1 MLNLSQGYNSMKY
14 KAIIWDFGGVITSSP
29 FDAFNEFE
37 EVNGLPKD
45 IIRTIN
51 SENPDMN
58 AWAQFESNSITIDQF
73 DDLFL
78 KEAKAKGFDI
88 KGRDIIKLLKGSIRE
103 NMVSFLRELKSNFKL
118 GCITNNVK
126 PSSEENTD
134 NETKEA
140 MSIFDHVIESSIVG
154 IRKPNPEIYMMSCD
168 ALNVSPDQCIY
179 LDDLGI
185 NLKPA
190 RELGMTTIKVIQ
202 PEDAIQEVRNL
213 LK

>member
-1 MLNLSQGYNSMKY
+1 MKY

-51 SENPDMN
+51 SENHDIN

-154 IRKPNPEIYMMSCD
+154 IRKPNPKIYMMSCD

>member
-1 MLNLSQGYNSMKY
+1 MKY

-29 FDAFNEFE
+29 FEAFNQFE
-37 EVNGLPKD
+37 ETNGLPKD

-51 SENPDMN
+51 SENPDTN
-58 AWAQFESNSITIDQF
+58 AWAKFESNSITIDVF
-73 DDLFL
+73 NDLFI

-88 KGRDIIKLLKGSIRE
+88 KGRDIIKLLKGSIRK
-103 NMVSFLRELKSNFKL
+103 NMVSFLRELKSDFKL

-126 PSSEENTD
+126 SSSEENND

-140 MSIFDHVIESSIVG
+140 MSLFDHVIESSIVG

>member
-1 MLNLSQGYNSMKY
+1 MKY

-29 FDAFNEFE
+29 FEAFNEFE
-37 EVNGLPKD
+37 EANRLPKD

-58 AWAQFESNSITIDQF
+58 AWAQFESNSITIGQF
-73 DDLFL
+73 NDLFL

-103 NMVSFLRELKSNFKL
+103 NMVSFLRELKSDFKL

-126 PSSEENTD
+126 SSSQENTD
-134 NETKEA
+134 NETEEV

-154 IRKPNPEIYMMSCD
+154 IRKPNPKIYMMSCD

>member
-1 MLNLSQGYNSMKY
+1 MKY

-29 FDAFNEFE
+29 FEAFNQFE
-37 EVNGLPKD
+37 EANGLPKD

-58 AWAQFESNSITIDQF
+58 AWAKFESNSITIDVF
-73 DDLFL
+73 NDLFL
-78 KEAKAKGFDI
+78 KEARAKGFDI
-88 KGRDIIKLLKGSIRE
+88 KGRDIIKLLKGSIRK
-103 NMVSFLRELKSNFKL
+103 NMVSFLRELKSDFKL

-126 PSSEENTD
+126 SSSEENND
-134 NETKEA
+134 NETNEA
-140 MSIFDHVIESSIVG
+140 MSLFDHVIESSIVG

-168 ALNVSPDQCIY
+168 ALKVSPDQCIY

>member
-1 MLNLSQGYNSMKY
+1 MKY
-14 KAIIWDFGGVITSSP
+14 KAIVWDFGGVITSSP

>member
-1 MLNLSQGYNSMKY
+1 MKY

-103 NMVSFLRELKSNFKL
+103 NMVSFLRELKADFKL

-168 ALNVSPDQCIY
+168 ALNVSPDHCIY

>member
-1 MLNLSQGYNSMKY
+1 MKY

-29 FDAFNEFE
+29 FEAFNQFE
-37 EVNGLPKD
+37 EANGLPKD

-51 SENPDMN
+51 SENPDTN
-58 AWAQFESNSITIDQF
+58 AWAKFESNSITIDVF
-73 DDLFL
+73 NDLFL

-88 KGRDIIKLLKGSIRE
+88 KGRDIIKLLKGSIRK
-103 NMVSFLRELKSNFKL
+103 NMVSFLRELKSDFKL

-126 PSSEENTD
+126 SSSEENND

-140 MSIFDHVIESSIVG
+140 MSLFDHIIESSIVG

-168 ALNVSPDQCIY
+168 ALKVSPDQCIY

>member
-1 MLNLSQGYNSMKY
+1 MKY

-29 FDAFNEFE
+29 FEAFNNFE
-37 EVNGLPKD
+37 EANGLPKD

-58 AWAQFESNSITIDQF
+58 AWAQFESNSITIDEF
-73 DDLFL
+73 NDLFL

-88 KGRDIIKLLKGSIRE
+88 KGKDIIKLLKGSIRE
-103 NMVSFLRELKSNFKL
+103 NMVSFLRELKSDFKL

-126 PSSEENTD
+126 SSSEENTD

-168 ALNVSPDQCIY
+168 ALNVSPNQCIY

-190 RELGMTTIKVIQ
+190 RKLGMTTIKVIE

>member
-1 MLNLSQGYNSMKY
+1 MKY

-73 DDLFL
+73 DDIFL

-103 NMVSFLRELKSNFKL
+103 NMVSFLRELKSDFKL

>member
-1 MLNLSQGYNSMKY
+1 MKY

-29 FDAFNEFE
+29 FEAFNNFE
-37 EVNGLPKD
+37 EANGFPKD

-58 AWAQFESNSITIDQF
+58 AWAQFESNSITIDEF
-73 DDLFL
+73 NDLFL

-103 NMVSFLRELKSNFKL
+103 NMVSFLRELKSDFKL

-126 PSSEENTD
+126 SSSEENTD
-134 NETKEA
+134 NETEEV

>member
-1 MLNLSQGYNSMKY
+1 MKY

-29 FDAFNEFE
+29 FEAFNQFE
-37 EVNGLPKD
+37 ETNGIPKD

-51 SENPDMN
+51 SENPDTN
-58 AWAQFESNSITIDQF
+58 AWAKFESNSITIDVF
-73 DDLFL
+73 NDLFL

-88 KGRDIIKLLKGSIRE
+88 KGRDIIKLLKGSIRK
-103 NMVSFLRELKSNFKL
+103 NMVSFLRELKSDFKL

-126 PSSEENTD
+126 SSSEENND

-140 MSIFDHVIESSIVG
+140 MSLFDHVIESSIVG

-168 ALNVSPDQCIY
+168 ALKVSPDQCIY

-202 PEDAIQEVRNL
+202 PKDAIQEVRNL

>member
-1 MLNLSQGYNSMKY
+1 MKY

-29 FDAFNEFE
+29 FEAFNKFE
-37 EVNGLPKD
+37 EANGLPKD

-58 AWAQFESNSITIDQF
+58 AWAQFESNSITINQF

-103 NMVSFLRELKSNFKL
+103 NMVSFLRELKSDFKL

>member
-1 MLNLSQGYNSMKY
+1 MKY

-29 FDAFNEFE
+29 FEAFNKFE

-51 SENPDMN
+51 SENSDMN

-73 DDLFL
+73 NDLFL

-103 NMVSFLRELKSNFKL
+103 NMVSFLRELKSDFKL

>member
-1 MLNLSQGYNSMKY
+1 MIY

-29 FDAFNEFE
+29 FEAFNQFE
-37 EVNGLPKD
+37 EANGLPKD

-51 SENPDMN
+51 SENPDTN
-58 AWAQFESNSITIDQF
+58 AWAKFESNSITIDVF
-73 DDLFL
+73 NDLFI

-88 KGRDIIKLLKGSIRE
+88 KGRDIIKLLKGSIRK
-103 NMVSFLRELKSNFKL
+103 NMVSFLRELKSDFKL

-126 PSSEENTD
+126 SSSEENND

-140 MSIFDHVIESSIVG
+140 MSLFDHVIESSIVG

-168 ALNVSPDQCIY
+168 ALKVSPDQCIY

>member
-1 MLNLSQGYNSMKY
+1 MKY

-29 FDAFNEFE
+29 FEAFNQFE
-37 EVNGLPKD
+37 EANGLPKD

-51 SENPDMN
+51 SENPDTN
-58 AWAQFESNSITIDQF
+58 AWAKFESDSITIDVF
-73 DDLFL
+73 NDLFL

-88 KGRDIIKLLKGSIRE
+88 KGRDIIKLLKGSIRK
-103 NMVSFLRELKSNFKL
+103 NMVNFLRELKSDFKL

-126 PSSEENTD
+126 SSSEENND

-140 MSIFDHVIESSIVG
+140 MSLFDHVIESSIVG

-168 ALNVSPDQCIY
+168 ALKVSPDQCIY

-190 RELGMTTIKVIQ
+190 RELGMTTIKVIH

>member
-1 MLNLSQGYNSMKY
+1 MKY

-29 FDAFNEFE
+29 FEAFNEFE
-37 EVNGLPKD
+37 EENGLPKD

-58 AWAQFESNSITIDQF
+58 AWAKFESNSITIDEF
-73 DDLFL
+73 NDLFL
-78 KEAKAKGFDI
+78 DEAKAKGFDI
-88 KGRDIIKLLKGSIRE
+88 KGRDIIKLLKGSIRK
-103 NMVSFLRELKSNFKL
+103 NMVSFLRELKSDFKL

-126 PSSEENTD
+126 SSSEENTD
-134 NETKEA
+134 NETKEV

>member
-1 MLNLSQGYNSMKY
+1 MKY

-29 FDAFNEFE
+29 FEAFNKFE
-37 EVNGLPKD
+37 EANGLPKD

-103 NMVSFLRELKSNFKL
+103 NMVSFLRELKSDFKL

-140 MSIFDHVIESSIVG
+140 MSIFDHVIESSIAG

>member
-1 MLNLSQGYNSMKY
+1 MKY

-29 FDAFNEFE
+29 FEAFNAFE
-37 EVNGLPKD
+37 EANSLPKD

-58 AWAQFESNSITIDQF
+58 AWAQFESNSITIGQF
-73 DDLFL
+73 NDLFL

-103 NMVSFLRELKSNFKL
+103 NMVSFLRELKSDFKL

-126 PSSEENTD
+126 SSSAEDTD
-134 NETKEA
+134 YETKEA

>member
-1 MLNLSQGYNSMKY
+1 MKY

-29 FDAFNEFE
+29 FEAFNEFE

-73 DDLFL
+73 NDLFL
-78 KEAKAKGFDI
+78 KEAKAKGFYI

-103 NMVSFLRELKSNFKL
+103 NMVSFLRELKSDFKL

-126 PSSEENTD
+126 SSLEENID
-134 NETKEA
+134 NETEEA

-168 ALNVSPDQCIY
+168 ALKVSPNQCIY

>member
-1 MLNLSQGYNSMKY
+1 MKY

-29 FDAFNEFE
+29 FEAFNEFE
-37 EVNGLPKD
+37 EANSLPKD

-58 AWAQFESNSITIDQF
+58 AWAKFESNSITIDEF
-73 DDLFL
+73 NDLFL
-78 KEAKAKGFDI
+78 DEAKAKGFDI

-103 NMVSFLRELKSNFKL
+103 NMVSFLRELKSDFKL

-126 PSSEENTD
+126 SSSEENTD
-134 NETKEA
+134 NETEEV

>member
-1 MLNLSQGYNSMKY
+1 MKY

-29 FDAFNEFE
+29 FEAFNQFE
-37 EVNGLPKD
+37 EANGLPKD

-51 SENPDMN
+51 SENPDTN
-58 AWAQFESNSITIDQF
+58 AWAKFESNSITIDVF
-73 DDLFL
+73 NDLFL

-88 KGRDIIKLLKGSIRE
+88 KGIDIIKLLKGSIRK
-103 NMVSFLRELKSNFKL
+103 NMVSFLRELKSDFKL

-126 PSSEENTD
+126 SSSEENND

-140 MSIFDHVIESSIVG
+140 MSLFDHVIESSIVG

-168 ALNVSPDQCIY
+168 ALKGSPDQCIY

-190 RELGMTTIKVIQ
+190 RELGMTTIKVIH

>member
-1 MLNLSQGYNSMKY
+1 MKY

-88 KGRDIIKLLKGSIRE
+88 KGRDIIKLLTGSIRE

>member
-1 MLNLSQGYNSMKY
+1 MKY

-29 FDAFNEFE
+29 FEAFNKFE
-37 EVNGLPKD
+37 EANGLPKD

-51 SENPDMN
+51 SENSDMN

-73 DDLFL
+73 NDLFL

-103 NMVSFLRELKSNFKL
+103 NMVSFLRELKSDFKL

-134 NETKEA
+134 IETKEA

>member
-1 MLNLSQGYNSMKY
+1 MKY

-29 FDAFNEFE
+29 FEAFNQFE
-37 EVNGLPKD
+37 EANGLPKD

-51 SENPDMN
+51 SENPDTN
-58 AWAQFESNSITIDQF
+58 AWAKFESNSITIDVF
-73 DDLFL
+73 NDLFI

-88 KGRDIIKLLKGSIRE
+88 KGRDIIKLLKGSIRK
-103 NMVSFLRELKSNFKL
+103 NMVSFLRELKSDFKL

-126 PSSEENTD
+126 SSSEENND

-140 MSIFDHVIESSIVG
+140 MSLFDHVIESSIVG

-168 ALNVSPDQCIY
+168 ALKVSPDQCIY

-190 RELGMTTIKVIQ
+190 RELGMTTIKVIH

>member
-1 MLNLSQGYNSMKY
+1 MKY

-29 FDAFNEFE
+29 FEAFNAFE
-37 EVNGLPKD
+37 EANSLPKD

-58 AWAQFESNSITIDQF
+58 AWAQFESNSITIGQF
-73 DDLFL
+73 NDLFL

-103 NMVSFLRELKSNFKL
+103 NMVSFLRELKSDFKL

-126 PSSEENTD
+126 SSSQENTD
-134 NETKEA
+134 NETEEV

>member
-1 MLNLSQGYNSMKY
+1 MKY

-29 FDAFNEFE
+29 FEAFNEFE
-37 EVNGLPKD
+37 EANGLPKD

-51 SENPDMN
+51 SENSDMN

-73 DDLFL
+73 NDLFL

>member
-1 MLNLSQGYNSMKY
+1 MKY

-29 FDAFNEFE
+29 FEAFNQFE
-37 EVNGLPKD
+37 EENDLPKD

-51 SENPDMN
+51 SENPDTN
-58 AWAQFESNSITIDQF
+58 AWAKFESNSITIDVF
-73 DDLFL
+73 NDLFL

-88 KGRDIIKLLKGSIRE
+88 KGRDIIKLLKGSIRK
-103 NMVSFLRELKSNFKL
+103 NMVSFLRELKSDFKL

-126 PSSEENTD
+126 SSSEENND

-140 MSIFDHVIESSIVG
+140 MSLFDHVIESSIVG

-168 ALNVSPDQCIY
+168 ALKVSPDQCIY

>member
-1 MLNLSQGYNSMKY
+1 MKY

-29 FDAFNEFE
+29 FEAFNKFE
-37 EVNGLPKD
+37 EANGLPKD

-51 SENPDMN
+51 SENSDMN

>member
-1 MLNLSQGYNSMKY
+1 MKY

-29 FDAFNEFE
+29 FEAFNKFE
-37 EVNGLPKD
+37 EANGLPKD

-103 NMVSFLRELKSNFKL
+103 NMVSFLRELKADFKL

>member
-1 MLNLSQGYNSMKY
+1 MKY

-29 FDAFNEFE
+29 FEASNQFE
-37 EVNGLPKD
+37 EANGLPKD

-51 SENPDMN
+51 SENPDTN
-58 AWAQFESNSITIDQF
+58 AWAKFESNSITIGVF
-73 DDLFL
+73 NDLFL

-88 KGRDIIKLLKGSIRE
+88 KGRDIIKLLKGSIRK
-103 NMVSFLRELKSNFKL
+103 NMVSFLRELKSDFKL

-126 PSSEENTD
+126 SSSEENND

-140 MSIFDHVIESSIVG
+140 MSLFDHIIESSIVG

-168 ALNVSPDQCIY
+168 ALKVSPDQCIY

>member
-1 MLNLSQGYNSMKY
+1 MKY

-29 FDAFNEFE
+29 FEAFNEFE
-37 EVNGLPKD
+37 EANSLPKD

-58 AWAQFESNSITIDQF
+58 AWAQFESNSITIGQF
-73 DDLFL
+73 NDLFL

-103 NMVSFLRELKSNFKL
+103 NMVSFLRELKSDFKL

-126 PSSEENTD
+126 SSSQENTD
-134 NETKEA
+134 NETEEV
-140 MSIFDHVIESSIVG
+140 MSIFDHVIESSVVG

>member
-1 MLNLSQGYNSMKY
+1 MKY

-37 EVNGLPKD
+37 EVNGLPKN

-51 SENPDMN
+51 SENSDMN

-103 NMVSFLRELKSNFKL
+103 NMVSFLRELKSDFKL

>member
-1 MLNLSQGYNSMKY
+1 MKY

-37 EVNGLPKD
+37 EVNSLPKD

-103 NMVSFLRELKSNFKL
+103 NMVSFLRELKADFKL